1 MSIILSIKT
10 FLSISFNFVHF
21 IEGKSK
27 VFIGEVRT
35 SENSL
40 HVPVLYLP
48 ITETSIYKLLEELL
62 CKYN

>member
-40 HVPVLYLP
+40 RVPVLYLP